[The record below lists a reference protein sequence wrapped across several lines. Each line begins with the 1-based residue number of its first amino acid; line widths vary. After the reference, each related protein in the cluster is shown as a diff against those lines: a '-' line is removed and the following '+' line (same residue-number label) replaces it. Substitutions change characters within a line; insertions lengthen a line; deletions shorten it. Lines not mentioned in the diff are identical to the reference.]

1 MIKYKAMN
9 IISWNVNGL
18 RAITSKNFYQFIEE
32 FNPDILC
39 LQETKIQ
46 EGQIE
51 LNLSEYEQ
59 YFCYADKKGYSGT
72 AILSKI
78 KPINVEYGI
87 KIDEHDHEGRII
99 TAEYDD
105 FYLVCAYI
113 PNSQTE
119 LKRLN
124 YRRQFNS
131 AIEDYL
137 VNLDKIKPILFCG
150 DLNVA
155 HKEIDIK
162 NPKTNLRNA
171 GFTIEER
178 EDFSR
183 LLSRGFTDSFRALY
197 PEEVKYSWWSYKFK
211 AREKNTGWRIDYF
224 VVSDR
229 FMSKIKN
236 AYILNEVMG
245 SDHCPVGIEL

>member
-1 MIKYKAMN
+1 MN
-9 IISWNVNGL
+9 IVSWNVNGL
-18 RAITSKNFYQFIEE
+18 RAITGKNFYDFINE

-46 EGQIE
+46 AGQID

-72 AILSKI
+72 AILSKV
-78 KPINVEYGI
+78 KPLNVSYGI
-87 KIDEHDHEGRII
+87 GIDEHDHEGRVI
-99 TAEYDD
+99 TAEYEN

-119 LKRLN
+119 LKRLD
-124 YRRQFNS
+124 YRRVFNS
-131 AIEDYL
+131 AIEEYL
-137 VNLDKIKPILFCG
+137 VNLDKTKPVLFCG

-171 GFTIEER
+171 GFTLEER
-178 EDFSR
+178 DDFPR

-197 PEEVKYSWWSYKFK
+197 PDEVKYSWWSYKFK

-224 VVSDR
+224 VVSNR
-229 FMSKIKN
+229 FMSEIKD

-245 SDHCPVGIEL
+245 SDHCPVGITI